1 MSNKIISRGMVVL
14 AVLAMTSLALAQ
26 GPRPMM
32 EMQCG
37 GGPCLPDLTEAQETQ
52 IEKSKLNLDKEILPL
67 TADLDVKKAELDK
80 LLLAEKPDKKAVY
93 KKIDEIQTVK
103 TKIKRLKVDHR
114 LEVRALLTPE
124 QRVVFDKQRSKRGM
138 KHHGMGMMGE
148 GGKKF
153 VKIRKHMGR
162 GMPMDVEEE
171 IEVEE
176 MEIEE

>member
-14 AVLAMTSLALAQ
+14 AVLAMTSFALAQ
-26 GPRPMM
+26 GPRMRM
-32 EMQCG
+32 LYE
-37 GGPCLPDLTEAQETQ
+37 GGPCLLDLTEAQETQ

-67 TADLDVKKAELDK
+67 TADLDVKRAELDK
-80 LLLAEKPDKKAVY
+80 LLLAEKPDKKSVY
-93 KKIDEIQTVK
+93 KKIDEIQTVR
-103 TKIKRLKVDHR
+103 TKLERLKVDHR
-114 LEVRALLTPE
+114 LEVRAFLTPD

-148 GGKKF
+148 GGKKI

-162 GMPMDVEEE
+162 GMPMDMEEE

-176 MEIEE
+176 VED

>member
-26 GPRPMM
+26 GPRPRMRM
-32 EMQCG
+32 LYE
-37 GGPCLPDLTEAQETQ
+37 GGPCLLDLTEAQETQ
-52 IEKSKLNLDKEILPL
+52 IEKSKIALDKELLPL
-67 TADLDVKKAELDK
+67 KADLDVKKAELDK
-80 LLLAEKPDKKAVY
+80 LLLAEKPDKKSVY
-93 KKIDEIQTVK
+93 KKIDEIQTVR
-103 TKIKRLKVDHR
+103 TKLERLKVDHR
-114 LEVRALLTPE
+114 LEVRAFLTPD

-148 GGKKF
+148 GGKKI

-162 GMPMDVEEE
+162 GMPMDMEEE

-176 MEIEE
+176 MEIED